1 MEKKSL
7 FEDLLGVD
15 EPVNLEEPVDKEVTE
30 DDTSKTVEDTVEEE
44 TPEDV
49 EVDDRVKVLY
59 DILVESNIIP
69 EDEEFLPTVENF
81 ESLVS
86 ELPEQMF
93 MQAVSTLPDFAQ
105 ELLQLSLQKP
115 DITIQDFAEFFDTY
129 YVRPSSIE
137 APTTDDEAYE
147 FLKPLIMQ
155 TKLFPTEEKAT
166 RYLDD
171 LLQDGLLL
179 EKAQEVY
186 NDQQQLVQQER
197 NEQLEL
203 VRQQKLQE
211 EQQRVQFYEELYETV
226 QSLDWDK
233 SRKQAV
239 LENLR
244 PDEAARKNDLI
255 SKSPKALA
263 QLADIYSYF
272 DEAKGEFDFSELGIR
287 KVSQKVKSSKD
298 NIERDKISSHLSK
311 IKTNPKDPGG
321 SFWSS
326 FKQTN

>member
-15 EPVNLEEPVDKEVTE
+15 EPVNLEVPEEKEVTE
-30 DDTSKTVEDTVEEE
+30 DDPQETTEDSPEEVEA
-44 TPEDV
+44 
-49 EVDDRVKVLY
+49 DDRVKVLY

-69 EDEEFLPTVENF
+69 EDEEFQPTVENF

>member
-7 FEDLLGVD
+7 FEDLIGFD
-15 EPVNLEEPVDKEVTE
+15 EPVNLEEPVEKEVIEDTSEEQPTE
-30 DDTSKTVEDTVEEE
+30 DVAEDVVEE
-44 TPEDV
+44 

-69 EDEEFLPTVENF
+69 EDEEFQPTVENF
-81 ESLVS
+81 ETLVAD
-86 ELPEQMF
+86 LPEQMF
-93 MQAVSTLPDFAQ
+93 AQAVSTLPDFAQ
-105 ELLQLSLQKP
+105 ELLQLSFQKP
-115 DITIQDFAEFFDTY
+115 DLSIQDFAEFFDTY
-129 YVRPSSIE
+129 YLRPSSIE

-186 NDQQQLVQQER
+186 NDQQQLVQQEKQ
-197 NEQLEL
+197 EQLEL

-211 EQQRVQFYEELYETV
+211 EQQRVQFYEQLYDTV
-226 QSLDWDK
+226 QSLDWDQA
-233 SRKQAV
+233 RKQAV
-239 LENLR
+239 LENLK

-287 KVSQKVKSSKD
+287 KVSQQVKATKD

>member
-7 FEDLLGVD
+7 FEDLLGFD
-15 EPVNLEEPVDKEVTE
+15 EPVNLEEPVEKEVIE
-30 DDTSKTVEDTVEEE
+30 DTSEEQPKEDVAEDVVEE
-44 TPEDV
+44 

-59 DILVESNIIP
+59 DILVDSNIIP
-69 EDEEFLPTVENF
+69 EDEEFQPTIENF
-81 ESLVS
+81 ETLVAD
-86 ELPEQMF
+86 LPEQMF
-93 MQAVSTLPDFAQ
+93 AQAVSTLPDFAQ
-105 ELLQLSLQKP
+105 ELLQLSFQKP
-115 DITIQDFAEFFDTY
+115 DLTIQDFAEFFDTY
-129 YVRPSSIE
+129 YLRPNSVE
-137 APTTDDEAYE
+137 QPTTDDEAYE

-155 TKLFPTEEKAT
+155 TKLFTSEEKAT

-186 NDQQQLVQQER
+186 QEQYQAIQQEKQ
-197 NEQLEL
+197 EQLEL

-211 EQQRVQFYEELYETV
+211 EQQRVQFYEQLYDTV

-239 LENLR
+239 LENLK
-244 PDEAARKNDLI
+244 PDEAMRKNDLI

-287 KVSQKVKSSKD
+287 KVSQQVKAAKD

>member
-7 FEDLLGVD
+7 FDDLLSFD
-15 EPVNLEEPVDKEVTE
+15 EPVNLEEPVDKGVTE
-30 DDTSKTVEDTVEEE
+30 EEAVEDTPEEVEASTDDEVEEDE
-44 TPEDV
+44 
-49 EVDDRVKVLY
+49 RVKVLY
-59 DILVESNIIP
+59 DILVDSNIIA
-69 EDEEFLPTVENF
+69 EDEEFQPTVENF

-93 MQAVSTLPDFAQ
+93 LQAVSTLPDFAQ

-115 DITIQDFAEFFDTY
+115 DISVQDFAEFFENY
-129 YVRPSSIE
+129 YLRPSALSQ
-137 APTTDDEAYE
+137 PTTDDEAYE
-147 FLKPLIMQ
+147 FLKPVIMQ

-186 NDQQQLVQQER
+186 NEHMQAIEQER
-197 NEQLEL
+197 QEQLEQ
-203 VRQQKLQE
+203 VRLQKQQSEQE
-211 EQQRVQFYEELYETV
+211 RVQFYEQLYDTV
-226 QSLDWDK
+226 QSFDWDP
-233 SRKQAV
+233 SRKEAV

-244 PDEAARKNDLI
+244 PEEAMRKNDLI
-255 SKSPKALA
+255 SRSPKALA

-272 DEAKGEFDFSELGIR
+272 DESKGEFDFSELGIR
-287 KVSQKVKSSKD
+287 KVSKQLKSTKE

-321 SFWSS
+321 SFWAS

>member
-7 FEDLLGVD
+7 FDDLLSFD
-15 EPVNLEEPVDKEVTE
+15 EPVNLEEPVDKGVTE
-30 DDTSKTVEDTVEEE
+30 EEPNEDTPEEVEASTNDEVEEDE
-44 TPEDV
+44 
-49 EVDDRVKVLY
+49 RVKVLY
-59 DILVESNIIP
+59 DILVDSNIIP
-69 EDEEFLPTVENF
+69 EDEEFQPTVENF

-115 DITIQDFAEFFDTY
+115 DISVQDFAEFFDNY
-129 YVRPSSIE
+129 YLRPSSLSQ
-137 APTTDDEAYE
+137 PTTDDEAYE
-147 FLKPLIMQ
+147 FLKPVIMQ
-155 TKLFPTEEKAT
+155 TKLFPTEERAT

-186 NDQQQLVQQER
+186 NEHMQAIEQEKQ
-197 NEQLEL
+197 EQLEQ
-203 VRQQKLQE
+203 VRLQKQQSEQE
-211 EQQRVQFYEELYETV
+211 RVQFYEQLYDTV
-226 QSLDWDK
+226 QSLDWDP
-233 SRKQAV
+233 SRKEAV
-239 LENLR
+239 LENLK
-244 PDEAARKNDLI
+244 PEEAMRKNDLI
-255 SKSPKALA
+255 SRSPKALA

-272 DEAKGEFDFSELGIR
+272 DESKGEFDFSELGIR
-287 KVSQKVKSSKD
+287 KVSKQLKSTKE

-321 SFWSS
+321 SFWAS